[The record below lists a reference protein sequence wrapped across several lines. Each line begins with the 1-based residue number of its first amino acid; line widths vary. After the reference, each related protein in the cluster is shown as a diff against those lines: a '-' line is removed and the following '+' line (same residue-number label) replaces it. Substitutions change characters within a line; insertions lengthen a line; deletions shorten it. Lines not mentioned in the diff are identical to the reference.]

1 MASQN
6 IFEAFT
12 DDPVKFHMQSLK
24 TKLLMVVINLI
35 RQKGWTQA
43 TAAKELNVSQPRMS
57 NLFKGQLSKFSIDTL
72 LEMLVRLGYKPDS
85 DFNPTNESTPLIVTL
100 KKAML

>member
-1 MASQN
+1 MSQN
-6 IFEAFT
+6 LFHLFT
-12 DDPVKFHMQSLK
+12 DNPVESNIKHLKSQIHMSLI
-24 TKLLMVVINLI
+24 TKL
-35 RQKGWTQA
+35 RERGWTQT

-72 LEMLVRLGYKPDS
+72 LEMLVRLGYKLDA
-85 DFNPTNESTPLIVTL
+85 DFDPTNDNVPLELTL